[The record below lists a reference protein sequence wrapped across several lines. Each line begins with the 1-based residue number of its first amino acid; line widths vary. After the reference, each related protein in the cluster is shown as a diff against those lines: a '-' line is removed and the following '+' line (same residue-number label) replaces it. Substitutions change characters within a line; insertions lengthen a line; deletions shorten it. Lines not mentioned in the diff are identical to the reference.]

1 MTMPNWTSNKCEI
14 TGDADKVNQF
24 MNDIKITDDRADDT
38 YFIDMTQVNP
48 IPDVFKNMHTGSRTI
63 DEIKYSQW
71 FEIDGEVTPLLELN
85 ALEITEKHGTCD
97 PVDWQYRNWGTKWG
111 DCQTV
116 ITSDITTEGIRE
128 VTLVFDSAWGEPW
141 MLLNDIAEKYNIN
154 IMNTWLIET
163 DQGDGVSQYPIVNAD
178 ELYRQYVQDFE
189 QMKMD
194 VKNMGFNKK

>member
-1 MTMPNWTSNKCEI
+1 MPNWTSNKCEI

-24 MNDIKITDDRADDT
+24 MNDIKITNDTADDT

-48 IPDVFKNMHTGSRTI
+48 IPDVFENMHAGSRTI
-63 DEIKYSQW
+63 DEVKYSQW

-116 ITSDITTEGIRE
+116 ITSDITTESIRE
-128 VTLVFDSAWGEPW
+128 VTLSFDSAWGEPW

-154 IMNTWLIET
+154 IMNTWLIEM
-163 DQGDGVSQYPIVNAD
+163 DQGDGVSQYPIVNAE

-194 VKNMGFNKK
+194 VKKIIN

>member
-1 MTMPNWTSNKCEI
+1 MPNWTSNKCEI

-24 MNDIKITDDRADDT
+24 MNDIKVTDDRADDT

-48 IPDVFKNMHTGSRTI
+48 VPDVFKNMRTGSRTI

-128 VTLVFDSAWGEPW
+128 VTLSFDSAWGEPW

-154 IMNTWLIET
+154 IMNTWLIEM

-194 VKNMGFNKK
+194 VKKIVN

>member
-1 MTMPNWTSNKCEI
+1 MPNWTSNKCEI

-48 IPDVFKNMHTGSRTI
+48 IPDVFKNMHAGSRTI
-63 DEIKYSQW
+63 DEVKYSQW

-97 PVDWQYRNWGTKWG
+97 PIDWQYRNWGTKWG

-128 VTLVFDSAWGEPW
+128 VTLSFDSAWGEPW

-154 IMNTWLIET
+154 IMNTWLIEM
-163 DQGDGVSQYPIVNAD
+163 DQGDGVSQYPIINAE

-194 VKNMGFNKK
+194 VKKIIN